1 MSDTEYQRQPRIPNP
16 HRICGVA
23 PVRALFLR
31 RAEDVIRLFYLPER
45 RQEAGPLC
53 AYLARTKRVYREV
66 DETELARIA
75 GTEHHGGIVAIASLR
90 YAEELPGHALP
101 ANLPAAPILTVLDGI
116 GNPHNLGAIARTAAF
131 FGCKGLVLS
140 DDDRQCDLSDAAFR
154 TSEGGLEHL
163 RVMRARHL
171 PNLLLGMRQHYLTVA
186 AVAAGGMAPEALPRG
201 RPFALVLGNEETG
214 IPEPTLAACE
224 ARVTLPGSGLV
235 ESLNVAAAAAVL
247 LHALLAVAPA
257 AAQPGRHA
265 GGRSVVP
272 PGAPPVTPPTGRPGA
287 PRVGRPDSQGSTP
300 ADQRPPGQLT
310 LRPTASPAGRRPGRG

>member
-1 MSDTEYQRQPRIPNP
+1 MSETDYQRQPRIPNP

-45 RQEAGPLC
+45 RREAGPLC
-53 AYLARTKRVYREV
+53 AHLARTRRVYREV
-66 DETELARIA
+66 DDHELARIA

-90 YAEELPGHALP
+90 YAEELAGHALP
-101 ANLPAAPILTVLDGI
+101 AKLPAAPILTVLDGI

-140 DDDRQCDLSDAAFR
+140 DDPRQCDLSDAAFR

-171 PNLLLGMRQHYLTVA
+171 PNLLLGMQQTYLTVA
-186 AVAAGGMAPEALPRG
+186 AVAAGGVAPEALPRG

-214 IPEPTLAACE
+214 LPEPTLAACE

-247 LHALLAVAPA
+247 LHALLAA
-257 AAQPGRHA
+257 
-265 GGRSVVP
+265 
-272 PGAPPVTPPTGRPGA
+272 APPQAAPPK
-287 PRVGRPDSQGSTP
+287 P
-300 ADQRPPGQLT
+300 A
-310 LRPTASPAGRRPGRG
+310 RRRG